1 MKHSTRETT
10 DHLLNLHEECNER
23 LNDQIN
29 ALVIYIE
36 NFSEASKIDVNTAEH
51 LSDNI
56 KEWMNLYHS
65 WINNSLDAI
74 LETLK

>member
-1 MKHSTRETT
+1 MKHSTKEMT

-36 NFSEASKIDVNTAEH
+36 NFSEASKIDVNTAKH

-56 KEWMNLYHS
+56 KELMNLYHS

>member
-1 MKHSTRETT
+1 MKHSTKEMT

-36 NFSEASKIDVNTAEH
+36 NFSEASKIDVNTAKR

-56 KEWMNLYHS
+56 KELMNVYHS
-65 WINNSLDAI
+65 LINNSLDAI